1 MGRRVLGFGIALFL
15 AATPAAAA
23 AERWLH
29 VHVVEHGDSGDTVRV
44 NVPLSTVAS
53 LLPLIQSDELSGGKL
68 RLGDHDVEGVDLRAM
83 WKALRSSGDTDF
95 LTVDGT
101 RGRMRVSRKGPY
113 LLATLEGGRE
123 DLENLNVRIPVAVLD
138 ALFSAGENEVDL
150 LAALHALGD
159 QGDGELVRVES
170 DDSQVRVWIDGVQ
183 EGRP

>member
-1 MGRRVLGFGIALFL
+1 MGRRLLGFGIVLLF
-15 AATPAAAA
+15 AVAPAAA

-44 NVPLSTVAS
+44 NVPLSTVES
-53 LLPLIQSDELSGGKL
+53 LVPLIQTEELSGGRL
-68 RLGDHDVEGVDLRAM
+68 RLGEHDVEGVDLRAM

-101 RGRMRVSRKGPY
+101 RGRVRVSRKGPY
-113 LLATLEGGRE
+113 LLATVEGGRD
-123 DLENLNVRIPVAVLD
+123 DLQNVKVRVPVAVLD
-138 ALFSAGENEVDL
+138 ALFSSGENEIDV
-150 LAALHALGD
+150 LAALRALGD
-159 QGDGELVRVES
+159 EGDGELVRVES